1 MIVQLALLTAGSLP
15 VVNEPA
21 NTDSRR
27 RTLEA
32 IHDAA
37 VDAIVTI
44 NDRGL
49 IETVNP
55 AVERLFGYTPDELI
69 GHNVSVLMP
78 SPYHDEHDG
87 YLQNYHRTG
96 QKKIIG
102 IGREVSARRKDGTVF
117 PIHLAVSEVQLEG
130 RRVFAGFVR
139 DLSDLKLVQQQEA
152 TLGRIIE
159 DSLNEVFIFDAET
172 LKFIQVNRGARDN
185 LGYTM
190 DELRELTPLD
200 IKPSYTREQF
210 QNEFLD
216 PLQNQEVNKLNFRT
230 QHHRKD
236 GTIYDVDINM
246 QLANYLTK
254 PVFVAIILDIS
265 ERLAAEQQAHQQQ
278 MDMRAELERLVQVRT
293 QELRDTQSELV
304 RNEKFSTLGK
314 VSGGIAHEIRN
325 PLNAAKMSAYYLLN
339 VTEPPA
345 EKVREHLE
353 RIDRQVSM
361 IDNVVTALSD
371 VAKLPEV
378 TLVPTAMEPLLQS
391 VVGSVNLS
399 GNVEVVFDLAAP
411 LPPALVDE
419 QQISIAFRNLI
430 RNARDAMP
438 EGGTI
443 TISAVAP
450 DDQQVVYSVA
460 DTGVGISPSD
470 LPHVLEPL
478 YTTKAR
484 GMGLGLSIAKE
495 IVVKNQGVLSVDS
508 ELGRGSV
515 FHVTLRQRI

>member
-1 MIVQLALLTAGSLP
+1 M
-15 VVNEPA
+15 NKPA
-21 NTDSRR
+21 NTDSRG

-37 VDAIVTI
+37 VDAIITI
-44 NDRGL
+44 NEHGL

-55 AVERLFGYTPDELI
+55 AVERLFGYKPDELI
-69 GHNVSVLMP
+69 GHNVNVLMP
-78 SPYHDEHDG
+78 SPYRDEHDG
-87 YLQNYHRTG
+87 YLRNYQKTG
-96 QKKIIG
+96 QKKVIG
-102 IGREVSARRKDGTVF
+102 IGREVSAQRKDGTVF

-139 DLSDLKLVQQQEA
+139 DLSDLQLVQQQET

-190 DELRELTPLD
+190 EELRDLTPVD
-200 IKPSYTREQF
+200 IKPNYTREQL
-210 QNEFLD
+210 QNEFLK
-216 PLQNQEVNKLNFRT
+216 PLRNQVVNKLNFRT
-230 QHHRKD
+230 QHRRKD
-236 GTIYDVDINM
+236 GTIYDVDINL

-265 ERLAAEQQAHQQQ
+265 ERLAAEQQIYRQQIE
-278 MDMRAELERLVQVRT
+278 MRAELERLVQMRT
-293 QELRDTQSELV
+293 QELRDAQAELV

-325 PLNAAKMSAYYLLN
+325 PLNAVKMSAYYLLN
-339 VTEPPA
+339 ANKPPA
-345 EKVREHLE
+345 DKVREHLE

-361 IDNVVTALSD
+361 IDHVVTTLSD

-378 TLVPTAMEPLLQS
+378 TLVPTAMKPLLQS
-391 VVGSVNLS
+391 VVGSVNLP
-399 GNVEVVFDLAAP
+399 GDIVVEVDMPDP
-411 LPPALVDE
+411 LPSVLVDE
-419 QQISIAFRNLI
+419 HQISIAFRNLI

-443 TISAVAP
+443 TISAVSP
-450 DDQQVVYSVA
+450 DDQRVIFAVS

-470 LPHVLEPL
+470 LPHILEPL

-495 IVVKNQGVLSVDS
+495 IVIKNQGVLSVDS
-508 ELGRGSV
+508 KLGRGSTFRV
-515 FHVTLRQRI
+515 SLRRRM

>member
-1 MIVQLALLTAGSLP
+1 M
-15 VVNEPA
+15 NKPA
-21 NTDSRR
+21 NTDSRG

-37 VDAIVTI
+37 VDAIITI
-44 NDRGL
+44 NERGL

-55 AVERLFGYTPDELI
+55 AVERLFGYKPDELI
-69 GHNVSVLMP
+69 GHNVNVLMP
-78 SPYHDEHDG
+78 SPYRDEHDG
-87 YLQNYHRTG
+87 YLRNYQKTG
-96 QKKIIG
+96 QKKVIG
-102 IGREVSARRKDGTVF
+102 IGREVSAQRKDGTVF

-139 DLSDLKLVQQQEA
+139 DLSDLQLVQQQEA

-190 DELRELTPLD
+190 EELRDLTPVD
-200 IKPSYTREQF
+200 IKPNYTREQL
-210 QNEFLD
+210 QNEFLK
-216 PLQNQEVNKLNFRT
+216 PLRNQVVNKLNFRT
-230 QHHRKD
+230 QHRRKD
-236 GTIYDVDINM
+236 GTIYDVDINL

-265 ERLAAEQQAHQQQ
+265 ERLAAEQQIYRQQIE
-278 MDMRAELERLVQVRT
+278 MRAELERLVQMRT
-293 QELRDTQSELV
+293 QELRDAQAELV

-325 PLNAAKMSAYYLLN
+325 PLNAVKMSAYYLLN
-339 VTEPPA
+339 ANKPPA
-345 EKVREHLE
+345 DKVREHLE

-361 IDNVVTALSD
+361 IDHVVTTLSD

-378 TLVPTAMEPLLQS
+378 TLVPTAMKPLLQS
-391 VVGSVNLS
+391 VVGSVNLP
-399 GNVEVVFDLAAP
+399 GDIVVEVDMPDP
-411 LPPALVDE
+411 LPSVLVDE
-419 QQISIAFRNLI
+419 HQISIAFRNLI

-443 TISAVAP
+443 TISAVSP
-450 DDQQVVYSVA
+450 DDQRVIFAVS

-470 LPHVLEPL
+470 LPHILEPL

-495 IVVKNQGVLSVDS
+495 IVIKNQGVLSVDS
-508 ELGRGSV
+508 KLGRGSTFRV
-515 FHVTLRQRI
+515 SLRRRM